1 MSRNGTTTRNVN
13 GGGTLAVPVILAA
26 ASGNTDALCAV
37 VNHYKGYI
45 TALSTKRLYDDKG
58 STYLVMDE
66 DLRQELE
73 MRLITKV
80 LKFKPQTV

>member
-1 MSRNGTTTRNVN
+1 MSRTTKQHAN

-37 VNHYKGYI
+37 VKYYQGYI
-45 TALSTKRLYDDKG
+45 IALSTKRLYDERGK
-58 STYLVMDE
+58 TYFALDE